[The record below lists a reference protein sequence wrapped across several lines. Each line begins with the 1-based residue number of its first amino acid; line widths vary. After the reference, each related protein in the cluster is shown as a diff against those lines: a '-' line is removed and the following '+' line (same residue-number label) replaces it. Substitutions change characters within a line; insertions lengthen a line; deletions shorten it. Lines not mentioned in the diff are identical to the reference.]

1 MIGPFKYSMSQI
13 SVNRQ
18 VLLVSANA
26 NTQKLLRDAL
36 SVSRGDAEPVECS
49 PNGEN
54 VHGGQ
59 RPLPQ
64 FSFVCVEA
72 GHCVLEKLAEAKIT
86 GNPFSLVFIEVC
98 PQEWD
103 LVRSMVEQIWKCDH
117 TLRCVFCLPADGAPW
132 PGGLFL
138 SRPEQ
143 WTVLRMP
150 FLEEEVFQLAC
161 CLSVPILSPLD
172 PVSNGSGHS
181 AVKENPS
188 EYHMNP
194 NDNDREAK
202 AGELESARDELA
214 ASRYY
219 VNNILRSMADS
230 LLVINADM
238 TIGAV
243 NPSLVNLLGYQ
254 ENELIGESPSLI
266 FGEEFAQGAIIENL
280 LLQGSVSGVESSFL
294 THEGRK
300 IPISVSGSM
309 MQDQQ
314 GQFQGLVCVAQDI
327 TERKRMEEEKLQLH
341 EQLLDTSRQL
351 GMAEVATGVLH
362 NVGNV
367 LNSLNVS
374 IGVITDLLKNSMVG
388 DVGRISQLLEKHRED
403 LGAYLSQ
410 NPKGKQVPGYL
421 EKLSGQLL
429 EENRVALMELDR
441 LRENAGHAQQC
452 VAAQQEFARPS
463 GIREPVSLAEL
474 LDEALAI
481 NQDVLDGSSIEV
493 IREFQEVPQVIMDK
507 HQVLQILVDVMRNAC
522 QALESVSTK
531 QLIVRVKL
539 IIGPPDSICLEVQDT
554 GIGISPDDLTRIFGQ
569 GYSTKNGGGGLSLH
583 HAALMAKTMGGALR
597 AQSEGVGQGA
607 TFFLDLPGN
616 FHFPDL

>member
-1 MIGPFKYSMSQI
+1 MSPI
-13 SVNRQ
+13 PVNRQ

-26 NTQKLLRDAL
+26 DTQNLLRDAL
-36 SVSRGDAEPVECS
+36 SVSRLSDEPVGCS
-49 PNGEN
+49 PNGQII
-54 VHGGQ
+54 HGGQ
-59 RPLPQ
+59 QPLPQ
-64 FSFVCVEA
+64 FTLVCVEA
-72 GHCVLEKLAEAKIT
+72 GHCVLEKIAEAKIT

-103 LVRSMVEQIWKCDH
+103 LVRGMVEQIWECDH
-117 TLRCVFCLPADGAPW
+117 TLRCVFCLPPDRASW
-132 PGGLFL
+132 PGGMSL

-143 WTVLRMP
+143 WAVLRIP
-150 FLEEEVFQLAC
+150 LLEEEVFQLVC
-161 CLSVPILSPLD
+161 CLSVPILSPFD
-172 PVSNGSGHS
+172 PVSNGPGHS
-181 AVKENPS
+181 SVNENPS
-188 EYHMNP
+188 EYHMNSNN
-194 NDNDREAK
+194 NDWEAK
-202 AGELESARDELA
+202 TGELESARDELA

-254 ENELIGESPSLI
+254 ENELIGESPGLI

-294 THEGRK
+294 THAGRK

-309 MQDQQ
+309 MRDQQ

-351 GMAEVATGVLH
+351 GMAEAAAGVLH

-429 EENRVALMELDR
+429 EEHRVALLELDR

-452 VAAQQEFARPS
+452 VAAQQDLAKPS
-463 GIREPVSLAEL
+463 GITEPVSLAEL
-474 LDEALAI
+474 IDEAMAVNQDLLDES
-481 NQDVLDGSSIEV
+481 NIEV
-493 IREFQEVPQVIMDK
+493 VRKFQEVPQVIVDK
-507 HQVLQILVDVMRNAC
+507 HQVLQILVDVIRNAC
-522 QALESVSTK
+522 QAMESVLTK

-539 IIGPPDSICLEVQDT
+539 IIGPPDSICLEVQDSGT
-554 GIGISPDDLTRIFGQ
+554 GIPPDDLTRIFGQ
-569 GYSTKNGGGGLSLH
+569 GYSTKNGGRGLSLH
-583 HAALMAKTMGGALR
+583 HAALMAKNMGGALH
-597 AQSEGVGQGA
+597 AQSEGAGQGA

>member
-1 MIGPFKYSMSQI
+1 MKGQDIHGP
-13 SVNRQ
+13 
-18 VLLVSANA
+18 
-26 NTQKLLRDAL
+26 
-36 SVSRGDAEPVECS
+36 PW
-49 PNGEN
+49 
-54 VHGGQ
+54 
-59 RPLPQ
+59 PLPQ
-64 FSFVCVEA
+64 FAVVCLETVHHA
-72 GHCVLEKLAEAKIT
+72 LEKVAEAQIN
-86 GNPFSLVFIEVC
+86 GYPFSLAFVDVRSW
-98 PQEWD
+98 EWD
-103 LVRSMVEQIWKCDH
+103 VVRDMVEQMWKRDH
-117 TLRCVFCLPADGAPW
+117 TLRFVFCLPSDGASW
-132 PGGLFL
+132 TGSMSL

-143 WTVLRMP
+143 WAILRIP
-150 FLEEEVFQLAC
+150 FLAQEVYQLAC
-161 CLSVPILSPLD
+161 CLSVHMPFPLD
-172 PVSNGSGHS
+172 PVSTGSGHP
-181 AVKENPS
+181 AGNNHLPERLLNANAYDG
-188 EYHMNP
+188 E
-194 NDNDREAK
+194 EK

-219 VNNILRSMADS
+219 VDNILRSMADS

-243 NPSLVNLLGYQ
+243 NPSLLNLLGYQ
-254 ENELIGESPSLI
+254 ENELIGESPGLI
-266 FGEEFAQGAIIENL
+266 FGEEFAQGTIIENL

-309 MQDQQ
+309 MQNQQ

-367 LNSLNVS
+367 LNSINVS

-421 EKLSGQLL
+421 EKLSGQLI
-429 EENRVALMELDR
+429 EEKRVALLELDR

-452 VAAQQEFARPS
+452 VAAQQDLAKPS
-463 GIREPVSLAEL
+463 GIMEPVSLAEL
-474 LDEALAI
+474 VDEALAV
-481 NQDVLDGSSIEV
+481 NQNGLEGAPLEV
-493 IREFQEVPQVIMDK
+493 MREFQEVPQVIVDK
-507 HQVLQILVDVMRNAC
+507 HQVLQILVDVIRNAC
-522 QALESVSTK
+522 QAMESVSRK
-531 QLIVRVKL
+531 QLVVRVKL

-554 GIGISPDDLTRIFGQ
+554 GKGILPDDLTKIFGQ
-569 GYSTKNGGGGLSLH
+569 GFSAKYGGRGLSLH
-583 HAALMAKTMGGALR
+583 RGALMAKNMGGALR
-597 AQSEGVGQGA
+597 VQSEGEGQGA

>member
-1 MIGPFKYSMSQI
+1 MAYI
-13 SVNRQ
+13 SAHRQ

-26 NTQKLLRDAL
+26 DMPILLCEAL
-36 SVSRGDAEPVECS
+36 SVSSVGAES
-49 PNGEN
+49 GNGLMKGQDI
-54 VHGGQ
+54 HGRQ
-59 RPLPQ
+59 WNLPQ
-64 FSFVCVEA
+64 FGVVCLESVHRA
-72 GHCVLEKLAEAKIT
+72 LEKVVEVQMSVD
-86 GNPFSLVFIEVC
+86 PFLLVFVDVRSW
-98 PQEWD
+98 EWD
-103 LVRSMVEQIWKCDH
+103 VVRDMVEQMWKCDH
-117 TLRCVFCLPADGAPW
+117 TLRFVFCLPPDGASW
-132 PGGLFL
+132 TSSMSL

-143 WTVLRMP
+143 WAILRIP
-150 FLEEEVFQLAC
+150 FLAQEVYQLAC
-161 CLSVPILSPLD
+161 CLSVRMPSPLD

-181 AVKENPS
+181 AGNNHSPERLLHANA
-188 EYHMNP
+188 H
-194 NDNDREAK
+194 DREEK
-202 AGELESARDELA
+202 TGELESARDELA

-219 VNNILRSMADS
+219 VDNILRSMADS

-243 NPSLVNLLGYQ
+243 NPSLLNLLGYQ
-254 ENELIGESPSLI
+254 ENELIGESPGLI

-309 MQDQQ
+309 MQNQQ

-367 LNSLNVS
+367 LNSINVS

-388 DVGRISQLLEKHRED
+388 DVGRISQLLDKHGED
-403 LGAYLSQ
+403 LGAYLLQ

-421 EKLSGQLL
+421 KKLSGQLI
-429 EENRVALMELDR
+429 EEKRIALLELDR

-452 VAAQQEFARPS
+452 VAAQQDLAKPS
-463 GIREPVSLAEL
+463 GIMEPVSLAQL
-474 LDEALAI
+474 VDEALAV
-481 NQDVLDGSSIEV
+481 NQDVLEGTTFEV
-493 IREFQEVPQVIMDK
+493 MREFQEVPQVIVDK
-507 HQVLQILVDVMRNAC
+507 HQVLQILVDVIRNAC
-522 QALESVSTK
+522 QAMESVSRK
-531 QLIVRVKL
+531 QLVVRVKL
-539 IIGPPDSICLEVQDT
+539 IIGPPDSVCLEVQDT
-554 GIGISPDDLTRIFGQ
+554 GKGILPEDLTKIFGQ
-569 GYSTKNGGGGLSLH
+569 GFSAKYGGRGLSLH
-583 HAALMAKTMGGALR
+583 RGALMAKNMGGGLR
-597 AQSEGVGQGA
+597 AQSEGEGQGA
-607 TFFLDLPGN
+607 TFSLDLPGN